1 MRTSLRDTY
10 SLWGWLLYLLGKFFV
25 LLSDLVELLHS
36 LFEIGASLQSD
47 EQLCSLAIASVTL
60 HSDCL
65 GLDLLKSGIVVS
77 IDKHRLTQ
85 LAWEYLVT

>member
-10 SLWGWLLYLLGKFFV
+10 SLRGWLLYLLGEFFV

-36 LFEIGASLQSD
+36 LFEIGASFQSD
-47 EQLCSLAIASVTL
+47 EQLGSLAIASVTL
-60 HSDCL
+60 HNDCL

-77 IDKHRLTQ
+77 IDKQRLIQ
-85 LAWEYLVT
+85 HAWESLIT